1 VSRDDGPRV
10 TLTEIRVLVQDSR
23 EEVLMSRVL
32 PPVLTLMLLLMAA
45 PASAIPICPSGT
57 MADYL
62 GFGSAGCQF
71 NSLTFSDFS
80 YSGGVRIFIS
90 GNPLDF
96 FGTRILPPPPPS
108 AISVLPLSNPAD
120 LGSGGAALQIAP
132 EPRFLGAY
140 WEFVSIG
147 FDVAGPG
154 IIRDDLSAALHSV
167 ANLQSGQLSESALPG
182 GFLGLRQGSVCFANP
197 FDPHSPPPDCGNF
210 RSLVIPDTNFQT
222 VGIGGFNVDGLEAGF
237 ATPEPATLLLVGTT
251 AAGLGLARWWKRRRS
266 HAS

>member
-1 VSRDDGPRV
+1 MTRTFLSAG
-10 TLTEIRVLVQDSR
+10 
-23 EEVLMSRVL
+23 
-32 PPVLTLMLLLMAA
+32 VLTLLFVLSSSTSAN
-45 PASAIPICPSGT
+45 AIPICPSGT

-80 YSGGVRIFIS
+80 YSGSVRIFPG

-96 FGTRILPPPPPS
+96 FGTRIVPPPPPS
-108 AISVLPLSNPAD
+108 AISVRALGDAAN
-120 LGSGGAALQIAP
+120 LGSGGAALQMAP

-154 IIRDDLSAALHSV
+154 IIRDDLSAGLHSV

-182 GFLGLRQGSVCFANP
+182 GFLGLRQGSVCFDNP
-197 FDPHSPPPDCGNF
+197 FDNFPPDPSCGNF

-237 ATPEPATLLLVGTT
+237 ATPEPTTLLLWGT
-251 AAGLGLARWWKRRRS
+251 AMAGFGVIRWRKRSQR
-266 HAS
+266 